1 MSGGGGGVS
10 WERADTC
17 GAAEDESV
25 CLVSA
30 QNVAVR
36 LRAVGASDVV
46 GVVEGERPEKERES
60 LRSVIC
66 K

>member
-17 GAAEDESV
+17 SGTEDESV

-36 LRAVGASDVV
+36 LTAEGASGVV